1 MAPKKNET
9 DLGKPNRRA
18 LLSTTGNRN
27 EAELEFNV
35 KSLDLRLPATR
46 EILNDDTLKNEENSL
61 RVEIFP
67 QTSQRKKKINKSG
80 SKIDTSYDVAILKS
94 IVQQTFPETNSQVY
108 EKQDRNEKAVK
119 KDWHEIPERVLT
131 PEEERDARVVENRA
145 FLDPKRFYKSSGT
158 GRKQGELPTRVHFGT
173 VIAGAHEF
181 YSARLT
187 RKERKPRII
196 DEVLADRHVVD
207 YAKHRS
213 IALLNAARSSR
224 RVVDPAI
231 RKRRNPR

>member
-1 MAPKKNET
+1 MAPKKNGT
-9 DLGKPNRRA
+9 DQRKPNRRA
-18 LLSTTGNRN
+18 LLSTTGGRD
-27 EAELEFNV
+27 EAELSFNA

-67 QTSQRKKKINKSG
+67 RTSQRKKKNKSG
-80 SKIDTSYDVAILKS
+80 SKNDTGYDVAILKS
-94 IVQQTFPETNSQVY
+94 IVQQTLPETNSQIY
-108 EKQDRNEKAVK
+108 EKQDQNEKAVK

-131 PEEERDARVVENRA
+131 PEEERDVRVVENRA

-213 IALLNAARSSR
+213 NALLNAARTSR
-224 RVVDPAI
+224 RVVDRVI
-231 RKRRNPR
+231 RKRRSLR